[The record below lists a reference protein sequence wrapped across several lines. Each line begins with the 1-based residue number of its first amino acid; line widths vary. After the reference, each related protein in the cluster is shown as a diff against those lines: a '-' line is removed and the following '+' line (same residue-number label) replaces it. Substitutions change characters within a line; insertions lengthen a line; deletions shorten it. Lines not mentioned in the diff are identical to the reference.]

1 MATAT
6 GSRYVAFLCV
16 GSVLASTGLIIMNKT
31 IVQFYSFHY
40 GAQYGAHR
48 RRRPSAPDAV
58 RARVD
63 AQCCASPPATSRSPR

>member
-40 GAQYGAHR
+40 GARPPAAWPGADR
-48 RRRPSAPDAV
+48 RRRPL
-58 RARVD
+58 RA
-63 AQCCASPPATSRSPR
+63 